1 MTIFLVCLGVFVALS
16 MLFGFISIVGSTL
29 SNLTGC
35 NKQAASDRYEAER
48 IKLEALRAELHDME
62 QRLDKLKPPR
72 RKLPG

>member
-1 MTIFLVCLGVFVALS
+1 MFLIILLV
-16 MLFGFISIVGSTL
+16 GFIIVSFCYAFASMVASVGNT
-29 SNLTGC
+29 LTG
-35 NKQAASDRYEAER
+35 NSKASQADRYEAER